1 MNEYIATSAVTL
13 GTGTRVR
20 LSAEQADVRMHCLA
34 RVGTGK
40 GGGIFDVQQPI
51 QLKAG
56 EPFGCDGDLPKA
68 LAEAAKKA
76 PPARAAD
83 EAPQAGH
90 RKPHAATDETP

>member
-34 RVGTGK
+34 RVGKGK
-40 GGGIFDVQQPI
+40 GSGTFDVQAPI

-56 EPFGCDGDLPKA
+56 ESFGCDSDLPKA
-68 LAEAAKKA
+68 LADLVAKA
-76 PPARAAD
+76 PAAS
-83 EAPQAGH
+83 PP
-90 RKPHAATDETP
+90 PHAATDEKP